1 MHFTKLHLK
10 GFKSFVESTELEIAP
25 GLTGVVGPNGC
36 GKSNLVEAMRWMMGE
51 TSAKQMR
58 GGEMDDVIFGGTTNR
73 PARDLAEVV
82 LHLDN
87 ATRTAPAEFN
97 DEGELQISR
106 RIQRDR
112 GSHYRINN
120 HEVRA
125 KDVQILFADLAT
137 GPRSTA
143 MVSQGRVSALINAKP
158 AGRRLLLEEAAGI
171 TGLHTRRHEAELKL
185 RAAETNLDRL
195 EDVVVALEAQLDG
208 LKKQA
213 RQAKRYRGLSD
224 RLRETEAVVLHRRWQ
239 VEDGSVQERQAEFTT
254 ADATV
259 TEKTRIAATATTER
273 EKSSEILGP
282 LREAEAVA
290 AAELQR
296 LTLASEALDEELQ
309 RNRDAM
315 SLCNS
320 RLDQISGD
328 HTRETT
334 LENDAQV
341 AIDGLKNTIA
351 EIRALSAD
359 EATSL
364 ASAKSNM
371 DEANTRS
378 ETADKELAALT
389 EAVATAEAQRTSLV
403 KQVDEI
409 AKRLEN
415 LTGQRSTA
423 AQALTNLEAGTLS
436 QETIASAE
444 EALIDTRQ
452 QLEAARECLTRGEQ
466 QRIEAEGKTQTA
478 REARQRAQE
487 RLGQLSAEAQALRE
501 LLGTHA
507 QGAENDGAS
516 FGEETESANLAP
528 VLSQM
533 TVAPGLEIA
542 LGAALGA
549 DLEAPVAELDA
560 GADDV
565 PTRHW
570 KSRRTAANDP
580 TAPNWPA
587 DVEPLRSHVQGPQAL
602 DLAIAHIGLVAD
614 RATGER
620 LASQLTPGQSLVSRQ
635 GDYWR
640 WDGYCFGT
648 DGVPREAALLRQKN
662 RLADLDEEIVKATQ
676 AASIEADA
684 YQAAETALAKIR
696 ETERAARDRNKSADT
711 AHAAAGQRQATILR
725 HAAEQSSKL
734 EGLRTSVLR
743 IDEDLSSYGRNHEE
757 KLGELTA
764 QDDPADRRAELETT
778 REAAGAARNFQR
790 DARATFDNLDHEIRS
805 RAQRRIAMEA
815 EQQNWEK
822 RRTGAVE
829 RTVELGRRRGQLET
843 EKQALAGKPA
853 AIEEQR
859 TQLLDTLTKSEEKR
873 RLAADDLAA
882 AESGAR
888 TKESAAR
895 DADTKLA
902 EARESRVR
910 AESLCAQALQ
920 SRQTVIER
928 ITERLQCSPENIL
941 ETVGLDE
948 KKDLPDLETAER
960 RLERVV
966 RERDNMGAVNLR
978 AEQEADELLEQITT
992 MHTERD
998 DLVGAIE
1005 RLRQGISGLNREAR
1019 QRLLASFADVNTHF
1033 QELFKHLFGGGEAHL
1048 ELVEADDPLQAGLEI
1063 YASPPGKNLQA
1074 LSLLSGG
1081 EQALTAMA
1089 LLFGV
1094 FLTNP
1099 APICVLDEVDA
1110 PLDDANVDRF
1120 CNLLDRIVQRTQTR
1134 FILVTHH
1141 RMTMSRMDRLYGV
1154 TMAER
1159 GVSQLVSV
1167 DLQQAQ
1173 ELRKTA

>member
-1 MHFTKLHLK
+1 MHFTKLSLT
-10 GFKSFVESTELEIAP
+10 GFKSFVERTELEIAP

-51 TSAKQMR
+51 SSAKQMR

-73 PARDLAEVV
+73 PARDLAEVT

-97 DEGELQISR
+97 DESELQISR

-112 GSHYRINN
+112 GSNYRINN

-185 RAAETNLDRL
+185 NAAETNLDRL
-195 EDVVVALEAQLDG
+195 EDVVVALATQLDG

-239 VEDGSVQERQAEFTT
+239 SEEDLVQERQAEFDT
-254 ADATV
+254 ADQAV
-259 TEKTRIAATATTER
+259 TEKTRLAAAATTER
-273 EKSSEILGP
+273 EKSGGTLGP
-282 LREAEAVA
+282 LRNSEAAA

-296 LTLASEALDEELQ
+296 LTLASEALDAELQ
-309 RNRDAM
+309 RNQDAVTQ
-315 SLCNS
+315 CDS
-320 RLDQISGD
+320 RLEQISGD
-328 HTRETT
+328 HARETT
-334 LENDAQV
+334 LEHDAQT
-341 AIDGLKNTIA
+341 AIDGLKAAIA
-351 EIRALSAD
+351 EIQALVAQ
-359 EATSL
+359 EGASL
-364 ASAKSNM
+364 ASAETNM
-371 DEANTRS
+371 KEANARS
-378 ETADKELAALT
+378 EATDAELASLT
-389 EAVATAEAQRTSLV
+389 KSVATAEARRASLI
-403 KQVDEI
+403 QQIDEI
-409 AKRLEN
+409 TKRLDG
-415 LTGQRSTA
+415 LTGQRTTA
-423 AQALTNLEAGTLS
+423 AQTLANLEVGTVSEDAITSAEDALT
-436 QETIASAE
+436 
-444 EALIDTRQ
+444 DTRQ
-452 QLEAARECLTRGEQ
+452 QLESARDGLTAAEK
-466 QRIEAEGKTQTA
+466 QRIEAEGKTQIA

-487 RLGQLSAEAQALRE
+487 RRGQFAAEAQALRE
-501 LLGTHA
+501 LLGSHA
-507 QGAENDGAS
+507 NSTQDREPDAS
-516 FGEETESANLAP
+516 TPPALD
-528 VLSQM
+528 QM
-533 TVAPGLEIA
+533 TVSAGFEIA

-549 DLEAPVAELDA
+549 DLEAPVVEPNT
-560 GADDV
+560 DV
-565 PTRHW
+565 GSAPAHHWRH
-570 KSRRTAANDP
+570 RTATGQTP
-580 TAPNWPA
+580 APVWPEN
-587 DVEPLRSHVQGPQAL
+587 VEPISRHVRGPQAL
-602 DLAIAHIGLVAD
+602 DLAIANIGVVPD
-614 RATGER
+614 HATGER
-620 LASQLTPGQSLVSRQ
+620 LAPLLAPGQSLVSRQ

-640 WDGYCFGT
+640 WDGFSSGT
-648 DGVPREAALLRQKN
+648 EGVSREATLLRQKN
-662 RLADLDEEIVKATQ
+662 RLTDLDEEIAKASH
-676 AASIEADA
+676 AASLEGEA

-696 ETERAARDRNKSADT
+696 ETERAARDRNKSADA
-711 AHAAAGQRQATILR
+711 AHAAAGQRHATILR
-725 HAAEQSSKL
+725 QAAEQSSKL
-734 EGLRTSVLR
+734 EGLRTSILR
-743 IDEDLSSYGRNHEE
+743 IDEDLTTYGRTREE
-757 KLGELTA
+757 KQAEVAGHNDLTD
-764 QDDPADRRAELETT
+764 QRAELETAQ
-778 REAAGAARNFQR
+778 EAATSARTTQR
-790 DARATFDNLDHEIRS
+790 DTRATFDNLDHAVKM
-805 RAQRRIAMEA
+805 RAQRRATMEE
-815 EQQNWEK
+815 EQASWEK
-822 RRTGAVE
+822 RRNGAAE
-829 RTVELGRRRGQLET
+829 RIVELGKRRGELVT

-853 AIEEQR
+853 AIEEKR
-859 TQLLDTLTKSEEKR
+859 TALLDTLGTAEEKR
-873 RLAADDLAA
+873 RTAADQLAA
-882 AESGAR
+882 AE
-888 TKESAAR
+888 TAAR
-895 DADTKLA
+895 AKDHA
-902 EARESRVR
+902 AREADALLADVRETRVR

-920 SRQTVIER
+920 ARQAVAER
-928 ITERLQCSPENIL
+928 IAERLQCGPAKVL

-966 RERDNMGAVNLR
+966 RERDNMGPVNLR
-978 AEQEADELLEQITT
+978 AEQEAEELLEQITT

-998 DLVGAIE
+998 DLTAAID

-1048 ELVEADDPLQAGLEI
+1048 ELTETEDPLQAGLEI
-1063 YASPPGKNLQA
+1063 YASPPGKKLQA